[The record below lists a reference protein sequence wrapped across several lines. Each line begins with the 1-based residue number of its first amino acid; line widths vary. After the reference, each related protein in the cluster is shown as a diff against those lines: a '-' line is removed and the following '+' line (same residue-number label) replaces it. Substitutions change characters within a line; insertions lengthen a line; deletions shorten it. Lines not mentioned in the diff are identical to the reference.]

1 MKLKSKNQFF
11 LLLMS
16 ISMTLLIGFEGI
28 WLNQNYQAQ
37 KESLEKE
44 IDGHF
49 KSAVLERQDSLIGR
63 LILSPLLDVLP
74 DSVQDVDLHGV
85 RRWTSSRDRSRNS
98 FFARTDS
105 FSLPRNEKPDQQV
118 QFKVVRPDPALEV
131 EAMQKRMIR
140 SLAFTLGG
148 LKQEEFDFI
157 PFGEDSL
164 RLFEIDA
171 VFQSRLVS
179 ADMKLP
185 YTLLRGSRDS
195 LPLIQKGFYT
205 IGVKGDI
212 PFRTI
217 YRAHIQDTRPWLLS
231 KMIPLFLF
239 TLFLTLITGLSFA
252 LVYRGLKQQQRL
264 TEMKNNFIS
273 NVTHELQTPI
283 TSVGVALE
291 AMSNFDVLQNKD
303 RTREYLEISKSEL
316 SRLSI
321 LVDKVLKMALF
332 EQEDLRLH
340 LEPID
345 LQELLDKILNSM
357 RLQFEQKGASIVYGH
372 EGTSFVVLADRVHL
386 TSVIY
391 NLLDNALKYSKSNA
405 QVKVGLAST
414 PEGVQLDIQDK
425 GIGIPDVYREKIFD
439 KFFRVPT
446 GDLHQVKGHGLGL
459 SYVATIIEK
468 LNAKIKVDST
478 PDQGSTFSLHFN
490 PISK

>member
-1 MKLKSKNQFF
+1 
-11 LLLMS
+11 
-16 ISMTLLIGFEGI
+16 MTLLIGFEGI
-28 WLNQNYQAQ
+28 WLNQNYQTQ
-37 KESLEKE
+37 EKE
-44 IDGHF
+44 LKKDISRHF

-63 LILSPLLDVLP
+63 LVLGPLLEILP

-85 RRWTSSRDRSRNS
+85 RRWPSSRDRNSNS

-105 FSLPRNEKPDQQV
+105 FSLPRNEESDQQV
-118 QFKVVRPDPALEV
+118 QFKVVRPDPVNEMV
-131 EAMQKRMIR
+131 SIQKHMIR
-140 SLAFTLGG
+140 SLAFTLGD
-148 LKQEEFDFI
+148 LNQEEFDFI

-164 RLFEIDA
+164 RLEEIST
-171 VFQSRLVS
+171 VFQAKLAS
-179 ADMKLP
+179 ANMNLP
-185 YTLLRGSRDS
+185 YEILRGQWDS
-195 LPLIQKGFYT
+195 LPPIQKGFYT
-205 IGVKGDI
+205 SGVKGDI
-212 PFRTI
+212 PYRTI
-217 YRAHIQDTRPWLLS
+217 YRAHVQDTPAWVLNQML
-231 KMIPLFLF
+231 PLILF
-239 TLFLTLITGLSFA
+239 TLILTLITGLSFA
-252 LVYRGLKQQQRL
+252 LVYRSLKQQQRL

-291 AMSNFDVLQNKD
+291 ALSNFDVLQNKD
-303 RTREYLEISKSEL
+303 RTAEYLEISKNEL

-332 EQEDLRLH
+332 EQEDLRMH

-345 LQELLDKILNSM
+345 LQEMLAKILNSM
-357 RLQFEQKGASIVYGH
+357 RLQFEHKNASLDFVH
-372 EGTSFVVLADRVHL
+372 EGSSFVVLGDRVHL

-405 QVKVGLAST
+405 EIKVGLST
-414 PEGVQLDIQDK
+414 TPKGVQLDIQDQ

-468 LNAKIKVDST
+468 LNAKIKVDSK
-478 PDQGSTFSLHFN
+478 PNEGSTFSLHFD
-490 PISK
+490 PILK